1 MVALVEDTVEHWI
14 GAAVLVAVETA
25 AHWITGAAVRVEEM
39 AVRKSAVSGPPV
51 QELAGRIAGATAAAA
66 AAAGKEGKA
75 VAVFGFQ
82 PEVVGMEHGPEHLV
96 LGILLVSIALLV
108 AIFALVCP
116 GYLELGA
123 VGSRRWLG

>member
-25 AHWITGAAVRVEEM
+25 ARLITEAAVRVEEM
-39 AVRKSAVSGPPV
+39 SVRKSAVSGPPV
-51 QELAGRIAGATAAAA
+51 QELAGRIAGAT
-66 AAAGKEGKA
+66 AAGKEGKA

-96 LGILLVSIALLV
+96 LGVLLVSIALLV

-116 GYLELGA
+116 GHQELGA

>member
-1 MVALVEDTVEHWI
+1 MVALVEEDTVEHWI

-25 AHWITGAAVRVEEM
+25 AHWITGAAVRVEET
-39 AVRKSAVSGPPV
+39 AVRKSVVSGPPV
-51 QELAGRIAGATAAAA
+51 QELAGRIAGATAA
-66 AAAGKEGKA
+66 GKEGKA
-75 VAVFGFQ
+75 VAVFDFR

-96 LGILLVSIALLV
+96 LGVLLVSIALLV
-108 AIFALVCP
+108 AIVAPVCP

>member
-1 MVALVEDTVEHWI
+1 VVALVEDTVEHWI

-25 AHWITGAAVRVEEM
+25 ARLITEAAVRVEEM
-39 AVRKSAVSGPPV
+39 SVRKSAVSGPPV
-51 QELAGRIAGATAAAA
+51 QELAGRIAGAT
-66 AAAGKEGKA
+66 AAGKEGKA

>member
-1 MVALVEDTVEHWI
+1 MVALVEDTVEHWT

-25 AHWITGAAVRVEEM
+25 ARLITEAAVRVEEM
-39 AVRKSAVSGPPV
+39 SVRKSAVSGPPV
-51 QELAGRIAGATAAAA
+51 QELAGRIAGAT
-66 AAAGKEGKA
+66 AAGKEGKA

-82 PEVVGMEHGPEHLV
+82 PEVVGMEHGPELLV
-96 LGILLVSIALLV
+96 LGVLLVSIALLV

>member
-1 MVALVEDTVEHWI
+1 VVALVEDTVEHWI

-25 AHWITGAAVRVEEM
+25 ARLITEAAVRVEEM
-39 AVRKSAVSGPPV
+39 SVRKSAVSGPPV
-51 QELAGRIAGATAAAA
+51 QELAGRIAGAT
-66 AAAGKEGKA
+66 AAGKEGKA

-96 LGILLVSIALLV
+96 LGVLLVSIALLV